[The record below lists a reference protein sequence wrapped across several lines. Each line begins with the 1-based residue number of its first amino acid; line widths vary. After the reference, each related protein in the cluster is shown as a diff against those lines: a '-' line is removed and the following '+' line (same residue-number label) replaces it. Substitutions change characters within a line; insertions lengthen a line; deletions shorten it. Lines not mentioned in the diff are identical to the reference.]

1 MISSDLPEVLAMS
14 DRVLVMKEGCLTGE
28 FARADATQEKI
39 MSAATTHMTA
49 ARNTGFQPGHDAVH
63 GLEARVTKK
72 VPARFSF
79 MRFRELGVAIVVL
92 LLFIIAASMDRRF
105 LQSDILRKILLYI
118 PLIVV
123 VAMGQMMVIVSR
135 NIDLSVGS
143 VLAFSAIVVG
153 FFLKAHPDFPLLLAA
168 LFALLIGAGLGLLN
182 GILVAFLRVPSII
195 ATLGTLSAYRGL
207 VFIYSKGDQVDPNF
221 IPEKLIRLSQYPAT
235 LPWIVI
241 FAAFLAILS
250 YLFLKYVRLGRE
262 IFAIGSNPTAA
273 ILRGIPVKR
282 NLAIIFTIT
291 GALSGLAGLMY
302 ASRFG
307 FINPSKTG
315 DGFELIVISAVVIGG
330 TSVFGGSGSVLG
342 TVLGCVLLGAVNIAL
357 SVLDV
362 AAFYQL
368 AIYGG
373 AILIAAIV
381 DRGIQRLSEDT
392 R

>member
-1 MISSDLPEVLAMS
+1 
-14 DRVLVMKEGCLTGE
+14 
-28 FARADATQEKI
+28 AR
-39 MSAATTHMTA
+39 TA
-49 ARNTGFQPGHDAVH
+49 ASDGPH
-63 GLEARVTKK
+63 GG
-72 VPARFSF
+72 PYRFNF
-79 MRFRELGVAIVVL
+79 MRFRELGVALVVVL
-92 LLFIIAASMDRRF
+92 LFVVAAAKDRRF
-105 LQSDILRKILLYI
+105 IEPDILRKILLYI

-143 VLAFSAIVVG
+143 VLAFAAIVVG
-153 FFLKAHPDFPLLLAA
+153 FFLKAHPDFPLSVAA
-168 LFALLIGAGLGLLN
+168 LFAILIGGGLGLVN
-182 GILVAFLRVPSII
+182 GLLVAFLRVPAII

-221 IPEKLIRLSQYPAT
+221 IPERLIRLSQYPTAI
-235 LPWIVI
+235 PWIVI
-241 FAAFLAILS
+241 FAAILAIVA
-250 YLFLKYVRLGRE
+250 YLFLKYARLGRE

-282 NLAIIFTIT
+282 NLTIIFAIA

-342 TVLGCVLLGAVNIAL
+342 TVLGCVLIGAVNIGL
-357 SVLDV
+357 SLMEHS
-362 AAFYQL
+362 AFYQL

-373 AILIAAIV
+373 AILIAAMI
-381 DRGIQRLSEDT
+381 DRAIQRLSAGAT
-392 R
+392 